1 MPQHSNPAT
10 PQFSARLASVYH
22 LLFPARPAQLAF
34 LAALAGPAPARAVD
48 LGCGTGE
55 YVAALHGQGYDAY
68 GIELSLEMLKAG
80 RARHPELCGTR
91 GPVRLVHGDM
101 LELAD
106 LLRGPFDLAYCIGN
120 TLPHLAGDADVRE
133 ALAQMWDMT
142 RPSGAVAVQVVNFDR
157 VMAAAAGG
165 AGEFAMAAL
174 SREEDG
180 AKVALERRYE
190 LHGLP
195 ERVAFH
201 TRLTVSGEVSE
212 GRSELLALTKDR
224 LSALLPRRA
233 QAVWSGDYDSSEWTS
248 ESPATILVLR

>member
-1 MPQHSNPAT
+1 VPEFPHSAA

-34 LAALAGPAPARAVD
+34 LAALAGTAPARVVD

-68 GIELSLEMLKAG
+68 GVELSLEMIKAG
-80 RARHPELCGTR
+80 RARHPELCGAR
-91 GPVRLVHGDM
+91 GPLRLVHGDM

-120 TLPHLAGDADVRE
+120 TLPHLAGDSKVRE

-142 RPSGAVAVQVVNFDR
+142 RPAGAVAAQVVNFDR

-165 AGEFAMAAL
+165 AGEFAMATL
-174 SREEDG
+174 SREEG
-180 AKVALERRYE
+180 GVSVSLERRYTLE
-190 LHGLP
+190 ALP
-195 ERVAFH
+195 ERVVFH
-201 TRLTVSGEVSE
+201 TRLSASGEVSE
-212 GRSELLALTKDR
+212 GRSELLALTRAR
-224 LSALLPRRA
+224 LGALLPRGA
-233 QAVWSGDYDSSEWTS
+233 TPAWFADYDSSEWTAQ
-248 ESPATILVLR
+248 SPATILVLR